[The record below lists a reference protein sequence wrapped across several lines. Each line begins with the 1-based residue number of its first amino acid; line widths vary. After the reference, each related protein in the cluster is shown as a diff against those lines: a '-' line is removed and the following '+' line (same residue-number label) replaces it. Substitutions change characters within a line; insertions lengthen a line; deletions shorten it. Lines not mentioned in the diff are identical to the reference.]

1 MTLAEKKAEILEKK
15 NQILKAAKKATKK
28 LEADF
33 QKQIGKSKKTTT
45 QEVLT
50 YRGRYYAIVGP
61 LLKEAKKLDDV
72 LALL

>member
-1 MTLAEKKAEILEKK
+1 MTIEAKKQEILEMK
-15 NQILKAAKKATKK
+15 NQILKKAKKATKQ

-33 QKQIGKSKKTTT
+33 HKKIGKNKKTTT
-45 QEVLT
+45 EEVLS

-72 LALL
+72 LAIL

>member
-61 LLKEAKKLDDV
+61 LLKEAKRLDDV
-72 LALL
+72 LAYL

>member
-1 MTLAEKKAEILEKK
+1 MTIEAKKQEILEMK
-15 NQILKAAKKATKK
+15 NQILKKAKKATKQ

-33 QKQIGKSKKTTT
+33 HKQIGKSKKTTT
-45 QEVLT
+45 QEVLS

-61 LLKEAKKLDDV
+61 LLKEAKRLDDV

>member
-1 MTLAEKKAEILEKK
+1 MTLAEKKQEILEKK

-33 QKQIGKSKKTTT
+33 HKQIGKSKKTTT
-45 QEVLT
+45 QEVLS

-61 LLKEAKKLDDV
+61 LLKEAKRLEDV
-72 LALL
+72 LAIL

>member
-1 MTLAEKKAEILEKK
+1 MTLAEKKAEILEMK
-15 NQILKAAKKATKK
+15 NQILKKAKKATKK

-61 LLKEAKKLDDV
+61 LLKEARKLDDV
-72 LALL
+72 LAYL